1 MGTVQGLQQKPA
13 RGTDAPPPILQAG
26 SKKRAASRGED
37 SPRSPAKRRKS
48 GQQGGHGISPTAKA
62 VEFRPANRAPPTE
75 EDLELTRPVRR
86 AKPDAQDEERVQAEK
101 DDEFDPPSPTVT
113 TSKRVSE
120 LRGDGTKRSSRTRH
134 LEKVARRSE
143 YGLRSGLRKEWSME

>member
-13 RGTDAPPPILQAG
+13 RGTDTPPPILQG
-26 SKKRAASRGED
+26 SSKRRAASRGED
-37 SPRSPAKRRKS
+37 SPKSPAKRRKS
-48 GQQGGHGISPTAKA
+48 GQQGDNGTPTAKA

-86 AKPDAQDEERVQAEK
+86 AKTDAQGEERAQAEK

-113 TSKRVSE
+113 MSKRVSE
-120 LRGDGTKRSSRTRH
+120 LRGGGTRRSSRTKH
-134 LEKVARRSE
+134 LEKVARRNE
-143 YGLRSGLRKEWSME
+143 YGLSSGLRKEWSME